1 MQENAS
7 ETQSQPEGQNGT
19 GAKKTSASAPGL
31 DYGPLNQRIGY
42 ALRRAQLAV
51 FRDFFKVFEAYDVRP
66 AQYSLLT
73 VVEANP
79 GASQTQVAEALGI
92 KKTNFVAIIDAFE
105 KRGLIARVRSET
117 DRRLYGLFLTEAGAA
132 MVTSL
137 HQVAASHEQRIVDR
151 LGAEE
156 YARLFAPL
164 QAIADMGAVM
174 PEEPEAEA

>member
-1 MQENAS
+1 MQHDADEEQAENAIAVAARK
-7 ETQSQPEGQNGT
+7 P
-19 GAKKTSASAPGL
+19 AAL

-105 KRGLIARVRSET
+105 KRGLISRVRSEI
-117 DRRLYGLFLTEAGAA
+117 DRRLYGLFLTQTGAA
-132 MVTSL
+132 MVAKL
-137 HQVAASHEQRIVDR
+137 HEVAAAHEQRIVDL
-151 LGAEE
+151 LGADQ

-164 QAIADMGAVM
+164 QAIADMGAASI
-174 PEEPEAEA
+174 EESEPEL

>member
-7 ETQSQPEGQNGT
+7 ETQSQAEGQNGS
-19 GAKKTSASAPGL
+19 AKKSSASAL

-51 FRDFFKVFEAYDVRP
+51 FRDFFKVFETYDVRP

-73 VVEANP
+73 IVEANP

-105 KRGLIARVRSET
+105 KRGLISRVRSET

-132 MVTSL
+132 MVASL
-137 HQVAASHEQRIVDR
+137 HHVAASHEQRIVDL
-151 LGAEE
+151 LGAEN
-156 YARLFAPL
+156 YAGLFAPL
-164 QAIADMGAVM
+164 QAIAEMGEVT
-174 PEEPEAEA
+174 PDEPEPED